1 MLRVLLNPAFIVSAV
16 IIISGTVVALRQ
28 SRKQELKHKL
38 TAFTPK
44 RVQLTEDQPP
54 VTFADVAGLDEVV
67 AEMSEVKD
75 YLLDPERFQALGA
88 QLPRG
93 LLLYGPPGSGKTL
106 LARALAGET
115 GVPFYSV
122 SASSFVEVYVGVGA
136 ARVRQLFDEAKKNTP
151 SIVFIDELDAVGR
164 RRSADVGGDREFD
177 HTLNQ
182 LLVELDGFAMSQG
195 VVLIGATNRPE
206 LIDPALLRPGRFDRR
221 IHVDKPDVKGRVAV
235 LRLHAAKRPFA
246 GGIDWRSVA
255 QRTPGLNGAELANI
269 INEASFLAARR
280 NHSTITQ
287 EEVDEAVERTT
298 MGARNNRPI
307 TDEQKRLI
315 AYHEAGH
322 ALLSLLLRGIRP
334 VDRISI
340 VGRMGGLGKS
350 EWSSSDDSEVLTR
363 RELMSQLMVLLGGRA
378 AEKNTFGE
386 PSTRAED
393 DLEQAWDL
401 AKRMVNKWGMTEHMD
416 DDEEDFRSR
425 GYNGRQDSSPER
437 SPERE
442 AKALISK
449 AEQASRSILND
460 NKDRLTAVAEGLMQR
475 ETLMRPEIAR
485 LAGLSTLLP
494 EEERVAP
501 RDLFAEYASS
511 RNEEEPLAPVWEL
524 PGR

>member
-1 MLRVLLNPAFIVSAV
+1 MVKVLLNPAFILAAV
-16 IIISGTVVALRQ
+16 IIIGGSLVALRQ
-28 SRKQELKHKL
+28 SKKQEMKHKL
-38 TAFTPK
+38 TAFAPK
-44 RVQLTEDQPP
+44 KVQFTEDQPT

-67 AEMSEVKD
+67 AELSEVKD
-75 YLLDPERFQALGA
+75 YLKDPGRFQALGA

-115 GVPFYSV
+115 GAPFYSV

-136 ARVRQLFDEAKKNTP
+136 ARVRQLFEEAKKNTP

-221 IHVDKPDVKGRVAV
+221 IHVDKPDVKGRLAV

-246 GGIDWRSVA
+246 GGIDWMSVA

-280 NHSTITQ
+280 NHTTITQ
-287 EEVDEAVERTT
+287 DEVEEAVERTT
-298 MGARNNRPI
+298 SGARSNRPI
-307 TDEQKRLI
+307 SDEQKKLI
-315 AYHEAGH
+315 AYHESGH
-322 ALLSLLLRGIRP
+322 ALLSLLLRGINP
-334 VDRISI
+334 VARISI
-340 VGRMGGLGKS
+340 VGRMGGLGRDA
-350 EWSSSDDSEVLTR
+350 WTSSNDSEVLTR

-416 DDEEDFRSR
+416 EDDREYASHN
-425 GYNGRQDSSPER
+425 YDSSREARPER
-437 SPERE
+437 TPERE

-449 AEQASRSILND
+449 AEQASRSILAD
-460 NKDRLTAVAEGLMQR
+460 NKDRLSAIAEGLIQR

-485 LAGLSTLLP
+485 LAGLSNLLP
-494 EEERVAP
+494 EEDRGPA
-501 RDLFAEYASS
+501 RDLFAEYAQSQTPEQPDQPI
-511 RNEEEPLAPVWEL
+511 RVCAVW
-524 PGR
+524 